1 MHNNNT
7 VVSLYALNGSRKTP
21 LREYDHKRGVLES
34 SVRVPLK
41 FGSEYGIGFKFQN
54 TGRRRLELWIDG
66 AMVTDNLIL
75 DGESFLERFMDSD
88 KRFRFVEAS
97 NAAVADPTSSS
108 NGGVMVKLWREQ
120 PDLQMFKLA
129 PDYGKQWPQPPVAPW
144 QPWTPPV
151 VWGRSGCPGDP
162 LRSSDVM
169 CGGATSSSS
178 PSGPQGPVGQQ
189 GAVGVRGV
197 GYGDNIGE
205 CNLFCSS
212 AQSPSLADGFC
223 STEMSNLS
231 LFDKL
236 KGATVEGST
245 SKQTFNDTVWLGDFG
260 SPLVFK
266 FQLHGIEEA
275 TPGNF
280 CPGCGIKRKN
290 PTNFCPNCG
299 AKQ

>member
-21 LREYDHKRGVLES
+21 LREYDHKRGVLEP

-41 FGSEYGIGFKFQN
+41 FGSEYGIGFKFQDL
-54 TGRRRLELWIDG
+54 GRRRLELWIDG

-75 DGESFLERFMDSD
+75 DGGESFLERFMDSD
-88 KRFRFVEAS
+88 KRFRFVAAS
-97 NAAVADPTSSS
+97 DAAVADPTSPS
-108 NGGVMVKLWREQ
+108 NGGIVVKLWREQ
-120 PDLQMFKLA
+120 PTYPTFKDV
-129 PDYGKQWPQPPVAPW
+129 PQDKQWPTPPTTPW

-151 VWGRSGCPGDP
+151 VWCQSQTPEDP
-162 LRSSDVM
+162 LRSFDVM
-169 CGGATSSSS
+169 CGDGQYSSDSS
-178 PSGPQGPVGQQ
+178 INIKGLRGSGDLSLC
-189 GAVGVRGV
+189 
-197 GYGDNIGE
+197 YD
-205 CNLFCSS
+205 SS
-212 AQSPSLADGFC
+212 SLADGF
-223 STEMSNLS
+223 SSVSMTNQSISDN
-231 LFDKL
+231 L

-260 SPLVFK
+260 SPLIFK
-266 FQLHGIEEA
+266 FQLHGIEEVKQ
-275 TPGNF
+275 GNF

>member
-97 NAAVADPTSSS
+97 NAAVADPTSPS

-162 LRSSDVM
+162 SRSLDVM
-169 CGGATSSSS
+169 CGGSQSSAGSE
-178 PSGPQGPVGQQ
+178 
-189 GAVGVRGV
+189 VRGV
-197 GYGDNIGE
+197 GYGDPIING
-205 CNLFCSS
+205 FSCSCS
-212 AQSPSLADGFC
+212 NSSPSTD
-223 STEMSNLS
+223 TSNLS
-231 LFDKL
+231 LFGKL
-236 KGATVEGST
+236 KGATIEGSA
-245 SKQTFNDTVWLGDFG
+245 SKQVFNSTVWLGDFG
-260 SPLVFK
+260 SPLIFK
-266 FQLHGIEEA
+266 FQLHGIEEVKQ
-275 TPGNF
+275 GNF

>member
-41 FGSEYGIGFKFQN
+41 FGSEYGIGFKFQDL
-54 TGRRRLELWIDG
+54 GRRRLELWIDG

-75 DGESFLERFMDSD
+75 DGGESFLERFMDSD
-88 KRFRFVEAS
+88 KRFRFVAAS
-97 NAAVADPTSSS
+97 DAAVADPTSPS
-108 NGGVMVKLWREQ
+108 NGGVVVKLWREQ
-120 PDLQMFKLA
+120 PSYPIFKNV
-129 PDYGKQWPQPPVAPW
+129 DKQWPVAPPQTPW

-151 VWGRSGCPGDP
+151 VWGRSDCPGDP

-169 CGGATSSSS
+169 CGGTSG
-178 PSGPQGPVGQQ
+178 PSGPQGPIGAQ
-189 GAVGVRGV
+189 GAVSPCGVRGL
-197 GYGDNIGE
+197 GYGDPIGDV
-205 CNLFCSS
+205 FSCSCS
-212 AQSPSLADGFC
+212 NSSSLADGF
-223 STEMSNLS
+223 SSVEMSNLS

-260 SPLVFK
+260 SPLIFK
-266 FQLHGIEEA
+266 FQLHGIEEVKQ
-275 TPGNF
+275 GNF